1 MTLATRT
8 VKGNNSGPYLRRPK
22 IVVMHSTRSGLDWT
36 DAQELGATVNWFT
49 NPDGASA
56 HWVLSE
62 KERVRVVTDDL
73 IAWHSTYLNSRS
85 WGIELTQP
93 TIDRPYRDGHYANA
107 ALVGQ
112 HYVSLGVAPVWLD
125 YWDGDVS
132 ASGFVAHQ
140 DTVQG
145 REAGKSDP
153 GPEFDRVRFISSLED
168 GMPTLDEIKTLI
180 RAELKTQE
188 EVILAEVGQ
197 RILEHQGWRLVKGT
211 PSDVYLVTQGRKRH
225 VFSKEAFLASGYSFG
240 MVEVI
245 SDAALAKIPSA

>member
-1 MTLATRT
+1 MTLATKT

-36 DAQELGATVNWFT
+36 DVRELGATLNWFV

-56 HWVLSE
+56 QWVLSE
-62 KERVRVVTDDL
+62 EERVRVVTDDL
-73 IAWHSTYLNSRS
+73 IAWHSAYLNSRS

-93 TIDRPYRDGHYANA
+93 TIDRAYRDGHYANA

-153 GPEFDRVRFISSLED
+153 GPEFDRVRFISSLEAHMLDFDNDMATFQKMLANALSETKVQAVDDD
-168 GMPTLDEIKTLI
+168 GGKAGTRHPLSLYLYRI
-180 RAELKTQE
+180 RQNEQHRLNEAAAG
-188 EVILAEVGQ
+188 VAHGHP
-197 RILEHQGWRLVKGT
+197 HQHG
-211 PSDVYLVTQGRKRH
+211 
-225 VFSKEAFLASGYSFG
+225 EAG
-240 MVEVI
+240 
-245 SDAALAKIPSA
+245 